1 MLHEYFIQRCFDLG
15 RKGLGSVS
23 PNPMVGAVIVHNGR
37 IIGEGLHERYG
48 QAHAEV
54 NAVASVR
61 AADRKL
67 LSKSTIYVSLEPCC
81 VYGNTPPCTK
91 LILDHKIP
99 HVVMSYID
107 KSLGDNGKSVKL
119 LREKGVKVTTGILEE
134 EGKAFSEI
142 RDTYTQK
149 QRPYII
155 LKYATSQN
163 NYIGKESE
171 QVWLSNS
178 FSKRLVHK
186 WRSEIDAIL
195 VGTNTVKIDNPRLT
209 NRLYFGKSPLRVC
222 IDKNMSLSP
231 SLYLN
236 KKANN
241 VLFVTSKKEFFHQ
254 NKAVLPLDFDET
266 LLNKILKH
274 LFLSKCSVLLV
285 EGGARTL
292 QHFIDQNLW
301 DEARVLVSNKIIR
314 GQGIPAPNLDGKL
327 TKKLK
332 IADDELLIYRNAS

>member
-1 MLHEYFIQRCFDLG
+1 MSHQYFMQRCFDLG
-15 RKGLGSVS
+15 RKGEGSVS
-23 PNPMVGAVIVHNGR
+23 PNPMVGAVIVHNER
-37 IIGEGLHERYG
+37 IIGEGFHERYG

-61 AADRKL
+61 AADRQF
-67 LSKSTIYVSLEPCC
+67 LSESTIYVSLEPCC

-91 LILDHKIP
+91 LILEHKIP

-119 LREKGVKVTTGILEE
+119 LREKGVKVTTGILEKQ
-134 EGKAFSEI
+134 GKIFSEI
-142 RDTYTQK
+142 RDTYTQR

-163 NYIGKESE
+163 NYIGKDNE

-178 FSKRLVHK
+178 YSKRLVHK

-195 VGTNTVKIDNPRLT
+195 VGTNTARIDNPRLT

-222 IDKNMSLSP
+222 IDKNRSLS
-231 SLYLN
+231 SNLHLN
-236 KKANN
+236 KNADNI
-241 VLFVTSKKEFFHQ
+241 LFVTLKDNELPQ
-254 NKAVLPLDFDET
+254 NKGILPLDFDET
-266 LLNKILKH
+266 LLNKILNH
-274 LFLSKCSVLLV
+274 LFLSKRSTLLV

-292 QHFIDQNLW
+292 QYFIDQNLW
-301 DEARVLVSNKIIR
+301 DEARVLRSKKVIR
-314 GQGIPAPNLDGKL
+314 GKGIPAPNLDGKL

-332 IADDELLIYRNAS
+332 IADDELLIYRNDS